1 MNVGPSEIAV
11 DDEREWVELDCA
23 FQFGE
28 FALVLTDVRQRIIA
42 EPLMRGR
49 VVRIQLQSPFVLA
62 DCAGIIES
70 VESLERGQSSMG
82 TGRGVIQCE
91 RFLRRGLGLRK
102 TIFRRASIESREQL
116 PRLRETGIRLGIVRI
131 LFDRL
136 IEVVDRFPQIVRGA
150 FVPEEPAFEVKL
162 VGFRI
167 LRRLFRY
174 RGFLRAGE
182 SCLQR
187 LGDSFRNLAFDRE
200 HIGQFSI
207 VSVGP
212 KMRVGQRVDQLH
224 IHAHLI
230 VRLLHAAL
238 QDVRHAKFPRDIAQ
252 IVRRTLIFLR

>member
-1 MNVGPSEIAV
+1 MNVGPPEIAV

-49 VVRIQLQSPFVLA
+49 VVRIQLQSPFVLT
-62 DCAGIIES
+62 DRAGIIES

-82 TGRGVIQCE
+82 TGRRVIQCE
-91 RFLRRGLGLRK
+91 RFLRRGLGLGK

-162 VGFRI
+162 VASGFSV
-167 LRRLFRY
+167 
-174 RGFLRAGE
+174 GFFDIAVFSEPVSLACNV
-182 SCLQR
+182 SAIVFAISLSTANISV
-187 LGDSFRNLAFDRE
+187 SFR
-200 HIGQFSI
+200 S
-207 VSVGP
+207 
-212 KMRVGQRVDQLH
+212 
-224 IHAHLI
+224 
-230 VRLLHAAL
+230 
-238 QDVRHAKFPRDIAQ
+238 
-252 IVRRTLIFLR
+252 